1 MKIKQLF
8 YSYFW
13 SDLYY
18 KVRCFFRPKQ
28 EWLTDVIPDT
38 YCDKVELIP
47 RLLFKCL
54 EHYVEVERKAEWVHD
69 LGYDWAEE
77 VKQRFVSQSYA
88 DEQMKIDKEI
98 LKAYDWIKTGRIEID
113 ERIDKAY
120 PNININ
126 DMLVKRDDGHYDVSL
141 TKDNE
146 RYYDKVNKLE
156 AIKVKKDTEAMRLIV
171 KHHQLLWI

>member
-1 MKIKQLF
+1 M
-8 YSYFW
+8 YFW

-18 KVRCFFRPKQ
+18 KVRCFFKPKQ

-54 EHYVEVERKAEWVHD
+54 EHYVEVERKSEWVHD
-69 LGYDWAEE
+69 LGYDWADE

-98 LKAYDWIKTGRIEID
+98 LKAYNWIKTGRNEID
-113 ERIDKAY
+113 EQIDEAY
-120 PNININ
+120 PNINVD

-146 RYYDKVNKLE
+146 SCYDKVNKLE
-156 AIKVKKDTEAMRLIV
+156 VIKAKKDTEAMRIIV
-171 KHHQLLWI
+171 KHYQTLWT